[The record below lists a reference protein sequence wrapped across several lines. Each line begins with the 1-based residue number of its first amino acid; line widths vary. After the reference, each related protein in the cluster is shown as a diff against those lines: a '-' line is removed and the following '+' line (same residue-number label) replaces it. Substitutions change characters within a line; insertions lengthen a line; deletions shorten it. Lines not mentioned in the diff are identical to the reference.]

1 MIPQKVLD
9 AIKTLKSAPIIKESA
24 MAVGDIRPIQDFD
37 GGDTRLA
44 LILDIDNFFDYAIVT
59 LIHPYVRYAT
69 EHDLVIGGDT
79 VSMPYDV
86 VVQCDIRASVW
97 KKQIG
102 RLVGHLPATSV
113 DELMKAKINLDT
125 VSSSCRHGSKL
136 TGPLDVRWNFKVA
149 EGRELKKISQDC
161 TIALIEDKID
171 LQVDDL
177 ELMTAIL
184 RSVDNYEDL
193 RSVNKY
199 EEMLLCFYD
208 FAQMHSENVR
218 ISLDTWSKLED
229 LGLLDENRWKDSGFD
244 VVRVGAMIY
253 GLYFKSISTQVKKQ
267 NKPSSARSANT
278 REIHIT
284 LEKLLQ
290 ESSARA
296 AR

>member
-1 MIPQKVLD
+1 MIPQQVLD
-9 AIKTLKSAPIIKESA
+9 AIKTLKPAPIIKESA
-24 MAVGDIRPIQDFD
+24 MEVGDIRPIQDFD

-102 RLVGHLPATSV
+102 RLVGHLPAASV

-136 TGPLDVRWNFKVA
+136 TGPLDVRWNFKVL

-161 TIALIEDKID
+161 TIALIENKID
-171 LQVDDL
+171 WQVDDL

-184 RSVDNYEDL
+184 RSEHNY
-193 RSVNKY
+193 K
-199 EEMLLCFYD
+199 EMLLCFYD
-208 FAQMHSENVR
+208 LAQMHGENVR

-244 VVRVGAMIY
+244 VERVEKVIY
-253 GLYFKSISTQVKKQ
+253 GLYFKSISTQHKEQ
-267 NKPSSARSANT
+267 NKPSSVRSVNT
-278 REIHIT
+278 PEIHIT

-290 ESSARA
+290 EASARA

>member
-1 MIPQKVLD
+1 
-9 AIKTLKSAPIIKESA
+9 
-24 MAVGDIRPIQDFD
+24 
-37 GGDTRLA
+37 
-44 LILDIDNFFDYAIVT
+44 
-59 LIHPYVRYAT
+59 
-69 EHDLVIGGDT
+69 LVVGGDT

-97 KKQIG
+97 KQQIG
-102 RLVGHLPATSV
+102 RLVGHLPAASV

-136 TGPLDVRWNFKVA
+136 TGPLDVRWNFKVL

-171 LQVDDL
+171 WQVDDL
-177 ELMTAIL
+177 ELMSAIL
-184 RSVDNYEDL
+184 RSEHNY
-193 RSVNKY
+193 K
-199 EEMLLCFYD
+199 EMLLCFYD
-208 FAQMHSENVR
+208 FAQMHGENVR

-229 LGLLDENRWKDSGFD
+229 LGLLDENRWKDSGFN
-244 VVRVGAMIY
+244 VEQVREIIDQ
-253 GLYFKSISTQVKKQ
+253 LYFKSTSTQVKKQ

-278 REIHIT
+278 PKIYIT

-296 AR
+296 TR